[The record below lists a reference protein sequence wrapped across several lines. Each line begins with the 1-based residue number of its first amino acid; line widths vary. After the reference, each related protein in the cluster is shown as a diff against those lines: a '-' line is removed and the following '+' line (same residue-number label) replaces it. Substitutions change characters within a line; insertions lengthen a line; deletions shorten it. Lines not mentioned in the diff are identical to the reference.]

1 MKLLERWKP
10 QFGRDRV
17 QATHKRE
24 REFEAAP
31 AAGLH
36 DLQARLNHWSHL
48 WSHDDQSSM
57 PTEAQEIVAKRL
69 SRWMDQCFGQQVQG
83 TLRCKDNQIS
93 LASSTPIF
101 TAFLGRRATRE
112 LSRRVLQDI

>member
-1 MKLLERWKP
+1 LRSNSI
-10 QFGRDRV
+10 R
-17 QATHKRE
+17 ATRKME
-24 REFEAAP
+24 SEFEAAT
-31 AAGLH
+31 ATGLS

-48 WSHDDQSSM
+48 WGQEGDSALKS
-57 PTEAQEIVAKRL
+57 EAEELVAKRL
-69 SRWMDQCFGQQVQG
+69 SRWMERCFGKHVQG
-83 TLRCKDNQIS
+83 TLRSDGNRIS